1 MSDLPAMSLTGSQS
15 NVRRDPVEKKKTFSS
30 KIGVEEGGQ
39 VHMIIHSDTVLE
51 IHISTAVQRVDADDY
66 PTNGQ
71 KQQQKENKLELDAT
85 PQDRNADEELEMITK
100 KARGRTM
107 LANLTRRNGDLIK
120 INWNMNGQPISDD
133 SVQFASFVGILVKE
147 IVPYTL
153 SDWRKMTPMMRD
165 ILWASIQAKYD
176 LHQDWEK
183 NIINAKTDNKQQA
196 LKPDCIKSDVEWR
209 RAFVKQETSKEHMA
223 LSRRGY
229 TRTID
234 DMGQLDDIIRENPN
248 SQTTNNIDE
257 DALTMLFGIPKSGRH
272 IGQGRGISKSKVAVV
287 NMFQDKIEA
296 YNKEL
301 GSMKKQ
307 IAELFN
313 DPNIE
318 VHGITLGSEF
328 MQVWVDKD
336 KVISPSAYFFRP
348 SHPMITIQEAV
359 GSFVVCPSEK
369 LANHG
374 MSLILL
380 VANKSLSS
388 SSY

>member
-1 MSDLPAMSLTGSQS
+1 MEVGHL
-15 NVRRDPVEKKKTFSS
+15 
-30 KIGVEEGGQ
+30 
-39 VHMIIHSDTVLE
+39 HMIIHSDTVLE

-85 PQDRNADEELEMITK
+85 PQDRNANEELEMITK

-133 SVQFASFVGILVKE
+133 SVQFASFVCILVKE

-153 SDWRKMTPMMRD
+153 SDWRKTTPMMRD
-165 ILWASIQAKYD
+165 ILWASIQA
-176 LHQDWEK
+176 LRAEFQDRK
-183 NIINAKTDNKQQA
+183 KKAIPHT
-196 LKPDCIKSDVEWR
+196 
-209 RAFVKQETSKEHMA
+209 

-229 TRTID
+229 ARTID
-234 DMGQLDDIIRENPN
+234 NMGQLDDIIRENPN

-272 IGQGRGISKSKVAVV
+272 IGQGRGISKSKVAVT
-287 NMFQDKIEA
+287 

-313 DPNIE
+313 SSCNHLDNNVVHRKNSNFSDVNNACNLLDWKDEIVAGSWCSSDPNIE

-374 MSLILL
+374 MNLILL
-380 VANKSLSS
+380 ISG
-388 SSY
+388 

>member
-1 MSDLPAMSLTGSQS
+1 M
-15 NVRRDPVEKKKTFSS
+15 N
-30 KIGVEEGGQ
+30 
-39 VHMIIHSDTVLE
+39 E
-51 IHISTAVQRVDADDY
+51 IKDIDADDY

-85 PQDRNADEELEMITK
+85 PQDRNANEELEMITK

-133 SVQFASFVGILVKE
+133 SVQFASFVCILVKE

-153 SDWRKMTPMMRD
+153 SDWRKTTPMMRD
-165 ILWASIQAKYD
+165 ILWASIQA
-176 LHQDWEK
+176 LRAEFQDRK
-183 NIINAKTDNKQQA
+183 KKAIPHT
-196 LKPDCIKSDVEWR
+196 
-209 RAFVKQETSKEHMA
+209 

-229 TRTID
+229 ARTID
-234 DMGQLDDIIRENPN
+234 NMGQLDDIIRENPN

-272 IGQGRGISKSKVAVV
+272 IGQGRGISKSKVANSNFSDV
-287 NMFQDKIEA
+287 NNACNLLDWKDEIVA
-296 YNKEL
+296 
-301 GSMKKQ
+301 GSWCSS
-307 IAELFN
+307 

-374 MSLILL
+374 MNLILL
-380 VANKSLSS
+380 ISG
-388 SSY
+388 